1 MNEKIHSKLINLL
14 NKANKKNEI
23 AVAAVVVK
31 DSKILGSAYNKRVK
45 TNDVTAHAEILAI
58 RKAEKKLK
66 DWRLNG
72 CDMYVTLKPCSMC
85 EEAIKESRIDNCYY
99 LSNKLPYKKEYSKS
113 KVYYKQTLYEKEY
126 VELLQKTFKKMR
138 KNG

>member
-99 LSNKLPYKKEYSKS
+99 LSNKLPYKREYSKS